1 MRQLFRVIL
10 FRNTLLRAALL
21 RVTLYHVSLFCF
33 LLATAS
39 AGFSQTNTVK
49 KRGLPDGA
57 NTHSYGGCS
66 NGSIVINFGAG
77 NNICY
82 DLGSGKYNV
91 YFNGNQVITSAYAW
105 CHSNVVCYS
114 DSGYTSRTY
123 SSAPVSDSFGNGT
136 RHVITL
142 SGAGLLQMQQVFY
155 VYAGK
160 NYFFTEVL
168 LNGEGA
174 GCNKMSPLTSG
185 MVHIPG
191 SGDMRALFV
200 PFDNDAWIRYDS
212 RVLSKADFTGSEVT
226 GLYDNTSR
234 NGLIIGSVEHT
245 DWKTGIRVTG
255 SGASSL
261 SNLTVY
267 GGFTDVNTT
276 RDIRGHGWVNAGGTS
291 CKSPKILV
299 DYDNDWRNGFETF
312 GKAVAI
318 AEPRYITSWKGGT
331 PFGWNSWGAIQNN
344 LTLDKAKSVVDFFAN
359 QCAGFRTGDS
369 TLYIDLDS
377 YWDNLSSGG
386 LTGDFSQLTSFA
398 NYCISKGFK
407 PGIYWAPFADWSK
420 DSNKIVEGTSYLYK
434 DCWTKINGQYKDLNG
449 NRVMDPTHP
458 ATRGRIAW
466 LIGRFKA
473 CGFKMIKLDFLGNAQ
488 LEADGYY
495 DGTVHTGM
503 QAFRKGMEYIVD
515 QIAGTMLVYAA
526 ISPNLA
532 TGRYAHMRR
541 IACDAFKG
549 ISETGYTLNST
560 TYGWWQKN
568 IYNYMDGDHLVF
580 GTETPG
586 SNRARFASGIVTGTL
601 ITGDNYSAVGSWN
614 TAAKALLQNQDI
626 LDIARN
632 GNGKA
637 FQPVEGNTGDQPNEL
652 FVSNTGNYWY
662 LVIVNYGTSSKN
674 YSVSMDRIGLNGT
687 GTYSTIKELFSAD
700 NVTATSTLNL
710 TLQASDA
717 AIYRIDRR
725 FYSPPKAVK

>member
-1 MRQLFRVIL
+1 MRDLFRVIL
-10 FRNTLLRAALL
+10 F
-21 RVTLYHVSLFCF
+21 CF
-33 LLATAS
+33 LIANAS
-39 AGFSQTNTVK
+39 AAFSQTHK
-49 KRGLPDGA
+49 AESGKLSGGA
-57 NTHSYGGCS
+57 NTQSCPGCS
-66 NGSIVINFGAG
+66 NGAIVINFGAG

-82 DLGSGKYNV
+82 DRSSGTYNV
-91 YFNGNQVITSAYAW
+91 CFNGHQVISHAYAF
-105 CHSNVVCYS
+105 CNSNVAYYS

-123 SSAPVSDSFGNGT
+123 SSAPVSDNFGRGT

-142 SGAGLLQMQQVFY
+142 DGPGLLQMQQVFY
-155 VYAGK
+155 VYTGK

-174 GCNKMSPLTSG
+174 GCNKMSPLSSG
-185 MVHIPG
+185 MVNIPG

-200 PFDNDAWIRYDS
+200 PFDNDAWIRYNAG
-212 RVLSKADFTGSEVT
+212 VLSTANFTGSEVA
-226 GLYDNTSR
+226 GLYDNTSC

-245 DWKTGIRVTG
+245 DWKTGVTVKG
-255 SGASSL
+255 SGTSSL

-299 DYDNDWRNGFETF
+299 DYDLDWRNGFETF
-312 GKAVAI
+312 GAAVAL
-318 AEPRYITSWKGGT
+318 AEPRYIRSWTGGT
-331 PFGWNSWGAIQNN
+331 PFGWNSWGALQQN
-344 LTLDKAKSVVDFFAN
+344 LTLDKAKSVVDFFAH
-359 QCAGFRTGDS
+359 QCRGFRTGDS

-377 YWDNLSSGG
+377 YWDNLSPGG
-386 LTGDFSQLTSFA
+386 LTGDFSQLTGFV
-398 NYCISKGFK
+398 NYCISHGFK

-434 DCWTKINGQYKDLNG
+434 DCWTTINGQYKDLNG

-458 ATRGRIAW
+458 ATRGRIAY

-515 QIAGTMLVYAA
+515 QIGGTMLVYAA

-541 IACDAFKG
+541 IACDAFKSV
-549 ISETGYTLNST
+549 SETAYTLNST

-568 IYNYMDGDHLVF
+568 IYNFLDGDHLVF
-580 GTETPG
+580 GTETRG
-586 SNRARFASGIVTGTL
+586 TNRVRLTSGIVTGTL
-601 ITGDNYSAVGSWN
+601 ITGDDYSAVGGWDT
-614 TAAKALLQNQDI
+614 TAKTLLQNQDI

-632 GNGKA
+632 GKGRA

-652 FVSNTGNYWY
+652 FVSKIGHYWY
-662 LVIVNYGTSSKN
+662 LAIVNYGSGSKN
-674 YSVSMDRIGLNGT
+674 YDISLNRIGLNGS
-687 GTYSTIKELFSAD
+687 GTYSAIKELFSAA
-700 NVTATSTLNL
+700 NVTATSTLSV
-710 TLQASDA
+710 TVPASDA
-717 AIYRIDRR
+717 AVYRIDQRG
-725 FYSPPKAVK
+725 YQPLAGIKGGGGE